1 MRLRLPNATVRENK
15 HRRYPMKSLVVY
27 ESWFGNTRQLAERIA
42 AALAEAGD
50 AEVLSVDDP
59 LPSLEDVDLV
69 VLGAPT
75 HVHGL
80 SSERSRRGAIDQQ
93 GGAGEV
99 GIGARGWIDR
109 LPGGGG
115 PRMAVF
121 DTRAHK
127 PELLVGSAAHGMARR
142 LRRRGYQLAVEPV
155 SFFVEGTEGPLEESE
170 TERAWWWGSDLAKE
184 VLPVVMI

>member
-1 MRLRLPNATVRENK
+1 MR
-15 HRRYPMKSLVVY
+15 SLVVY
-27 ESWFGNTRQLAERIA
+27 ESWFGNTQRLAERIA
-42 AALAEAGD
+42 AALGEEGD
-50 AEVLSVDDP
+50 VEVVSVDDP
-59 LPSLEDVDLV
+59 LPSLVDVDLV

-93 GGAGEV
+93 DSAGEI

-109 LPGGGG
+109 LPEGGG

-127 PELLVGSAAHGMARR
+127 PEWLVGSAAHGMARR
-142 LRRRGYQLAVEPV
+142 LRRRGYQLAVEPE

-170 TERAWWWGSDLAKE
+170 IERAWWWGNDLAKE
-184 VLPVVMI
+184 VLRSVVMI